1 MRATFRGVSRLP
13 HEEPAADR
21 HARRVL
27 ACSAWLVVC
36 SACAQTKPDTTQ
48 REPSD
53 VHAVPAAPS
62 AALSVS
68 SASASAS
75 AALPALASPQ
85 PAANR
90 DSASDAGAPPAEAGP
105 RVYARTR
112 YVWIRPEPDASK
124 EWIGYLWT
132 GGSVALKTGKPVYG
146 PGCMEWYAI
155 EPRGYVCVDG
165 NRATLNGDDPVYRA
179 VLPYAPKLNSPWPH
193 QYGESLGLES
203 EMLLA
208 GSPLT
213 FPALPLAI
221 HEPRSRLLRRSTVA
235 YSAEASVN
243 GHDFLLSADYQ
254 WVPKASVTPYP
265 VVKFQGVKLGQD
277 AALPLAFFKANDRP
291 AYTRAPNGELTLAS
305 ETFARLSYVELTEER
320 ASVGQDVFL
329 RTKRDN
335 LWVKASDCVLPT
347 PQSLTP
353 WGAPVGSPDI
363 TNNAPKGRATW
374 LEVAVNA
381 GYLIA
386 YEGTKPVFTTLISPG
401 RGGSANPG
409 EDPIPRALTPTGTF
423 PVSGKFATATM
434 VAPGDFVH
442 SDVPWTQ
449 NFSGPHALHT
459 AYWHDSWG
467 ELKSGGCV
475 NLSPIDGKAMFEF
488 TEPALPPGWHGVRWL
503 PWLGPSTL
511 IVVHR

>member
-1 MRATFRGVSRLP
+1 MSRRGLIFLIHSRN
-13 HEEPAADR
+13 
-21 HARRVL
+21 
-27 ACSAWLVVC
+27 ACFVGLIC
-36 SACAQTKPDTTQ
+36 
-48 REPSD
+48 
-53 VHAVPAAPS
+53 
-62 AALSVS
+62 S
-68 SASASAS
+68 SASITACTKANVPPTPDKQVTPLVAKAALAPASSES
-75 AALPALASPQ
+75 AAAAPRTSATLPNAAVPDAGTPTTVAPA
-85 PAANR
+85 PAAK
-90 DSASDAGAPPAEAGP
+90 GP

-132 GGSVALKTGKPVYG
+132 GGSVALKSAKPVYG

-165 NRATLNGDDPVYRA
+165 NRATLDENDAVYRA
-179 VLPYAPKLNSPWPH
+179 VLPYAPNLTSPWPH
-193 QYGESLGLES
+193 QYGESTGFKS
-203 EMLLA
+203 EMVLP
-208 GSPLT
+208 GSPLD

-221 HEPRSRLLRRSTVA
+221 HEPRNELHRRSTVA
-235 YSAEASVN
+235 YSREVSVN

-265 VVKFQGVKLGQD
+265 VVKFQGVKLGSD
-277 AALPLAFFKANDRP
+277 AALPLAFFKAKDRP
-291 AYTRAPNGELTLAS
+291 AYMRSASGEFSIAS
-305 ETFARLSYVELTEER
+305 ETFARLSFVELGPER
-320 ASVGQDVFL
+320 EQVGKDRFR
-329 RTKRDN
+329 RTKRGE
-335 LWVKASDCVLPT
+335 LWLKESDAVLPE
-347 PQSLTP
+347 PQPLTP
-353 WGAPVGSPDI
+353 WGATVGAED
-363 TNNAPKGRATW
+363 TTGNAPKGRGTW

-401 RGGSANPG
+401 RGGFAKPG
-409 EDPIPRALTPTGTF
+409 EDPIEHALTPTGTF

-434 VAPGDFVH
+434 EAPGEFIH

-467 ELKSGGCV
+467 EFKSGGCV
-475 NLSPIDGKAMFEF
+475 NLSPIDGRAMFEF

-511 IVVHR
+511 VVIHR